1 MDRLRKVF
9 DDLKPKF
16 STGGKYENWWTIF
29 DVIENFFY
37 SSSRRT
43 FGLLHIRDASDV
55 QRIMVTVYV
64 ATIPAAIYG
73 MYNIG
78 FQALSGASNEGGS
91 FTNDWHFIFIDLFC
105 NYNPNSFLDCLWFGG
120 CYFLGANEQNHRY

>member
-1 MDRLRKVF
+1 MKI
-9 DDLKPKF
+9 
-16 STGGKYENWWTIF
+16 GGQSI

-55 QRIMVTVYV
+55 QRIMVTVMA
-64 ATIPAAIYG
+64 ATIPAAVYG

-78 FQALSGASNEGGS
+78 FQALSGASGGGGE
-91 FTNDWHFIFIDLFC
+91 FTNDWHFIFINLLCGYD
-105 NYNPNSFLDCLWFGG
+105 PNSFFDCLWFGMLFPSYL
-120 CYFLGANEQNHRY
+120 CRYLCSWYRLGDGICKD

>member
-9 DDLKPKF
+9 DNLKPKL

-55 QRIMVTVYV
+55 QRIMVTVMA
-64 ATIPAAIYG
+64 ATIPAAFYG

-78 FQALSGASNEGGS
+78 FQALSGASGGGGE
-91 FTNDWHFIFIDLFC
+91 FTNDWHFIFINL
-105 NYNPNSFLDCLWFGG
+105 L
-120 CYFLGANEQNHRY
+120 